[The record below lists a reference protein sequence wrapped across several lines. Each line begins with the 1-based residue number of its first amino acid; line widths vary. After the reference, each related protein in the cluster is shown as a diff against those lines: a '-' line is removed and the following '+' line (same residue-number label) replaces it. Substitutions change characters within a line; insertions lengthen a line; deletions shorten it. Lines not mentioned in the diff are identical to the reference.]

1 MGMTEISRE
10 EIRRIV
16 LEILQEELGIDRTK
30 YIDVLE
36 RLARLEE
43 GQKMIIEIMNKRFE
57 DINKRFE
64 DINKRFE
71 DINKRFEDINR
82 RFEDINKRFEDV
94 NKRFED
100 LNKRFEDINSRFTM
114 LTTFMA
120 VGFSTLAALMVVL
133 KIFS

>member
-30 YIDVLE
+30 HIDVLE

-57 DINKRFE
+57 DVNK
-64 DINKRFE
+64 
-71 DINKRFEDINR
+71 

>member
-1 MGMTEISRE
+1 MGMAEIVSRE
-10 EIRRIV
+10 EIKRIV
-16 LEILQEELGIDRTK
+16 LEILKEELGIDKIR
-30 YIDVLE
+30 YLDILE
-36 RLARLEE
+36 RLTRLEE
-43 GQKMIIEIMNKRFE
+43 GQKMIIEIM
-57 DINKRFE
+57 
-64 DINKRFE
+64 NKRFE

>member
-71 DINKRFEDINR
+71 DIN
-82 RFEDINKRFEDV
+82 
-94 NKRFED
+94 
-100 LNKRFEDINSRFTM
+100 SRFTM
-114 LTTFMA
+114 ITTFMA
-120 VGFSTLAALMVVL
+120 VGFSTLAALTVVL

>member
-64 DINKRFE
+64 DIN
-71 DINKRFEDINR
+71 
-82 RFEDINKRFEDV
+82 
-94 NKRFED
+94 
-100 LNKRFEDINSRFTM
+100 SRFTM

>member
-10 EIRRIV
+10 EIKRIV

-57 DINKRFE
+57 DVNKRFE
-64 DINKRFE
+64 DINKRF
-71 DINKRFEDINR
+71 K
-82 RFEDINKRFEDV
+82 
-94 NKRFED
+94 
-100 LNKRFEDINSRFTM
+100 DINSRFTM

>member
-71 DINKRFEDINR
+71 DINR
-82 RFEDINKRFEDV
+82 RFEDV

>member
-43 GQKMIIEIMNKRFE
+43 GQKMIIETM
-57 DINKRFE
+57 
-64 DINKRFE
+64 
-71 DINKRFEDINR
+71 
-82 RFEDINKRFEDV
+82 NKRFEDV

-100 LNKRFEDINSRFTM
+100 VNKRFEDINSRFTM

>member
-57 DINKRFE
+57 DINKRF
-64 DINKRFE
+64 D
-71 DINKRFEDINR
+71 
-82 RFEDINKRFEDV
+82 
-94 NKRFED
+94 
-100 LNKRFEDINSRFTM
+100 DINSRFTM

>member
-36 RLARLEE
+36 RLTRLEE

-57 DINKRFE
+57 DI
-64 DINKRFE
+64 
-71 DINKRFEDINR
+71 
-82 RFEDINKRFEDV
+82 
-94 NKRFED
+94 
-100 LNKRFEDINSRFTM
+100 NKRFEDINSRFTM